1 MDQKPRCRLVGTDG
15 NAFAIIG
22 NVSRAL
28 KAAGQSEKAREW
40 QQKAMS
46 CGSYDELLALVYTY
60 VEPY

>member
-1 MDQKPRCRLVGTDG
+1 MEIKPKCRLVGTNG
-15 NAFAIIG
+15 NAFAIIA

-28 KAAGQSEKAREW
+28 KNAGQVEKAKEW

-46 CGSYDELLALVYTY
+46 CGSYDDLLALVWTY